1 MANLIRWNPAYRI
14 RPRRRVVPSTDGW
27 LTPYWDSRVSMPL
40 DIEEKED
47 RYVIQASVP
56 GFAPKDIK
64 IDLEEDILTIR
75 AEREGEEEQ
84 VEGEWHLHE
93 RFTGAVERKLRLG
106 KQIDR
111 EAIEAEL
118 EHGVLKLSL
127 PKVEEIKPKPIE
139 IKAA

>member
-1 MANLIRWNPAYRI
+1 MSNLIRWNPVYRI
-14 RPRRRVVPSTDGW
+14 RPRGRVLPSAYSR

-56 GFAPKDIK
+56 GFAPEDIK
-64 IDLEEDILTIR
+64 IEMEEDILTIR

-84 VEGEWHLHE
+84 AEGEWRLHE

-111 EAIEAEL
+111 DAIEAEL

-127 PKVEEIKPKPIE
+127 PKVEEIKPKSIE
-139 IKAA
+139 IKVA

>member
-1 MANLIRWNPAYRI
+1 MSNLIRWNPVYRI
-14 RPRRRVVPSTDGW
+14 RPRGRVLPSAYSR

-56 GFAPKDIK
+56 GFAPEDIK
-64 IDLEEDILTIR
+64 IEMEEDILTIR

-84 VEGEWHLHE
+84 AEGKWRLHE

-111 EAIEAEL
+111 DTIEAEL

-127 PKVEEIKPKPIE
+127 PKVEEIKPKSIE
-139 IKAA
+139 IKVA